1 VPDLKGQAAA
11 SSARWPR
18 IAVTAV
24 FVVHGLLFASWT
36 AHIPDVKA
44 HLGLTDGTL
53 GFALLGAPVG
63 SVTAMIACSWLLPR
77 VGSRRIV
84 RVALV
89 GYCAAGPLVG
99 LTGSL
104 PALFGALFV
113 WGAFQGTLDVAMN
126 TQAIAVQRT
135 RRRPLM
141 SGLHGSWSIGAFAG
155 AGIGALAVAAGITL
169 SIQLLVLGT
178 IGLLAAGL
186 LTARMLPAAAEQ
198 PGMPNAATGRPDTGP
213 RPGRPASRWS
223 GGMVLLGAIAF
234 AAMLCEGATA
244 DWSAVYLSGP
254 LHTRGVV
261 PGLGYTAFSL
271 AMVTVRLSGNRLLT
285 RFRPDRLLPALAS
298 VATLGFAAALLI
310 AQPPA
315 ALLGFGCLGI
325 GLASVVPAVF
335 SAAGRIPG
343 LPPGTAVAT
352 ASACGWA
359 GFVCGPPVIGR
370 LSAWASLPVA
380 LGLLP
385 LLTAFVV
392 AGTLSSRALRAPRPE
407 ARAAV
412 PGGEVIPRLLVD
424 YGEVISAPPA
434 ESTFTD
440 LAAFAGQPRA
450 AFLDRYWHYRPAYDL
465 GQPPAEYW
473 SRVLDRDL
481 SGSPQVVDR
490 LTSIDVRGWLRLNPL
505 TLRTLLGQAR
515 RTGAQ
520 LALLSNAPE
529 PLARAID
536 HSRWSR
542 HFDHRY
548 YSCRLGAAK
557 PDPQAFELVLADLG
571 AQPEQVLFI
580 DDRAEN
586 TRTARDLGMHTIT
599 FTSASA
605 LDRSFLAGTGFDLI
619 PVVTPA
625 AEDR

>member
-1 VPDLKGQAAA
+1 MSDLKTQVATAV
-11 SSARWPR
+11 SSPVRWPR

-44 HLGLTDGTL
+44 HLGLTNGTL

-63 SVTAMIACSWLLPR
+63 SVTAMIASSWLLPR

-84 RVALV
+84 QAALV

-104 PALFGALFV
+104 PALFAALFA
-113 WGAFQGTLDVAMN
+113 WGAFQGTLDIAMN
-126 TQAIAVQRT
+126 TQAIALERT
-135 RRRPLM
+135 GRRVLM
-141 SGLHGSWSIGAFAG
+141 SGLHGSWSIGSFAG

-178 IGLLAAGL
+178 IALLAVGL
-186 LTARMLPAAAEQ
+186 LTARMLPAAAEH
-198 PGMPNAATGRPDTGP
+198 PGNPNAPAGDTEAGQ

-254 LHTRGVV
+254 LHLRGVV
-261 PGLGYTAFSL
+261 PGLGYTAFAL

-285 RFRPDRLLPALAS
+285 RFRPDRLLPALAA
-298 VATLGFAAALLI
+298 VATAGFAAALLI
-310 AQPPA
+310 SQPPA

-325 GLASVVPAVF
+325 GLASVIPAVF

-343 LPPGTAVAT
+343 LHPGTAVAT

-392 AGTLSSRALRAPRPE
+392 AGTLSSRALHE
-407 ARAAV
+407 
-412 PGGEVIPRLLVD
+412 
-424 YGEVISAPPA
+424 
-434 ESTFTD
+434 
-440 LAAFAGQPRA
+440 
-450 AFLDRYWHYRPAYDL
+450 
-465 GQPPAEYW
+465 
-473 SRVLDRDL
+473 
-481 SGSPQVVDR
+481 
-490 LTSIDVRGWLRLNPL
+490 
-505 TLRTLLGQAR
+505 
-515 RTGAQ
+515 
-520 LALLSNAPE
+520 
-529 PLARAID
+529 
-536 HSRWSR
+536 
-542 HFDHRY
+542 
-548 YSCRLGAAK
+548 C
-557 PDPQAFELVLADLG
+557 
-571 AQPEQVLFI
+571 QPETH
-580 DDRAEN
+580 AECLV
-586 TRTARDLGMHTIT
+586 AR
-599 FTSASA
+599 
-605 LDRSFLAGTGFDLI
+605 
-619 PVVTPA
+619 
-625 AEDR
+625 